1 MSEKLR
7 ACPFCSSEDVEK
19 VGGYDGTAAFVTC
32 NKCGA
37 DGPLLRRGAV
47 QHWNTRVSDN
57 VMLHVASE
65 IENYGDP
72 RMQWLADL
80 LREEVEK

>member
-1 MSEKLR
+1 MSKKLR
-7 ACPFCSSEDVEK
+7 ACPFCGSEDVQK

-47 QHWNTRVSDN
+47 QRWNTRVSDETL
-57 VMLHVASE
+57 LHVASE
-65 IENYGDP
+65 IENYGDS
-72 RMQWLADL
+72 RMQRLADL
-80 LREEVEK
+80 LREEARR

>member
-1 MSEKLR
+1 MSKKLR
-7 ACPFCSSEDVEK
+7 ACPFCGSEDVQK

-47 QHWNTRVSDN
+47 QRWNTRVSDN
-57 VMLHVASE
+57 VMLNAADE
-65 IENYGDP
+65 IEASKDP
-72 RMQWLADL
+72 CLQWLVGL
-80 LREEVEK
+80 LREEAER